1 MLATRPNAR
10 KYTVVV
16 SDGHSTQ
23 YTQWL
28 DRYARDIRNL
38 KESMIFG
45 IGVDGHAD
53 LKELELIS
61 GDPNKVLMI
70 QDFEQI
76 GRIKGVRS
84 LRIDVFYNK
93 LVD

>member
-1 MLATRPNAR
+1 M
-10 KYTVVV
+10 VV

-28 DRYARDIRNL
+28 DGYARDIRNL

-76 GRIKGVRS
+76 GQIKGVRS
-84 LRIDVFYNK
+84 LRLDGFYNK

>member
-1 MLATRPNAR
+1 
-10 KYTVVV
+10 
-16 SDGHSTQ
+16 
-23 YTQWL
+23 
-28 DRYARDIRNL
+28 
-38 KESMIFG
+38 MIFG
-45 IGVDGHAD
+45 IGVDEHAD